1 MAAVR
6 AAGLGHCDGAA
17 TATALAAAATTT
29 GTRLL
34 GGDLDLYRDLEDRY
48 EAAGRRV
55 QEPRHAEDPCLG
67 ALCQICI
74 MVRVLVVGC
83 HLLHHILL
91 IADKEAFVFTME
103 MKKTS
108 GDRSKH
114 GLRQEQVKHSLSC
127 FIFIT
132 SVQYRDWMYI
142 VVYDI
147 MLL

>member
-114 GLRQEQVKHSLSC
+114 GLRFDYKSKSC
-127 FIFIT
+127 
-132 SVQYRDWMYI
+132 I
-142 VVYDI
+142 V
-147 MLL
+147 